1 MKTKHIL
8 ICMLAALL
16 ALTSCSDDDNTSPT
30 PAKAVL
36 GEWFTQ
42 VNTNGVLDGI
52 PYDAYALLVTFQEDG
67 HGLFTQ
73 YFFKDGK
80 LVNALG
86 SMTDYT
92 VDSNGI
98 ISIVVSEVKVPLG
111 ENVHIAGDKLI
122 LDMSRFN
129 LRGLTLVH
137 PTDTQ
142 KQMIKEWD
150 AIVEEWGGIG
160 GDGSTTAT
168 EVTDEG
174 ASEPA
179 RVRNR

>member
-1 MKTKHIL
+1 
-8 ICMLAALL
+8 MLAALL

-73 YFFKDGK
+73 YFLKDGK

-92 VDSNGI
+92 VDSNGN

-111 ENVHIAGDKLI
+111 ENVRIAGDKLI

-129 LRGLTLVH
+129 LRGQTLVH

>member
-16 ALTSCSDDDNTSPT
+16 ALTSCSDDDNTNPT
-30 PAKAVL
+30 PTKAVL

-92 VDSNGI
+92 VDSNGN

>member
-1 MKTKHIL
+1 
-8 ICMLAALL
+8 MLAALL

-73 YFFKDGK
+73 YFLKDGK

-92 VDSNGI
+92 VDSNGN

-111 ENVHIAGDKLI
+111 ENVRIACRARRGWSDSCLP
-122 LDMSRFN
+122 SR
-129 LRGLTLVH
+129 R
-137 PTDTQ
+137 
-142 KQMIKEWD
+142 
-150 AIVEEWGGIG
+150 ARS
-160 GDGSTTAT
+160 GSTKSFAT
-168 EVTDEG
+168 KYAATG
-174 ASEPA
+174 
-179 RVRNR
+179 

>member
-73 YFFKDGK
+73 YFLKDGK

-92 VDSNGI
+92 VDSNGN

-137 PTDTQ
+137 PTDTH

-150 AIVEEWGGIG
+150 SIVEEWGGIG

>member
-92 VDSNGI
+92 VDSNGN

-111 ENVHIAGDKLI
+111 ENVHIASDKLI

-137 PTDTQ
+137 PTDTH

-150 AIVEEWGGIG
+150 SIVEEWGGIG